1 MKLSVLIPSYN
12 EEGNIVELNK
22 KLIAALK
29 DIDYELI
36 YIDDGSSDKTLEKM
50 RLVSRNNKKN
60 VRYIS
65 FSRNFGKEAAIY
77 AGLKEAK
84 GEYICIIDADLQQ
97 NPKYVVEMYEK
108 LESNKDIDQ
117 VVMVMD
123 NRNKENVFNRLA
135 KKMFYKIMN
144 LLSDVKFVDGASDFR
159 MFNKRV
165 KESILSIS
173 EYNRF
178 SKGIFSWV
186 GFNTV
191 YMKYTVE
198 ERFSGV
204 SKFNFKAQLKYAM
217 TAITNYSVKPLNM
230 SIIIGAIIGIIS
242 CIYIVITILQVL
254 LYGKDVPGYA
264 SLLIVCLFMGSLQLI
279 FIGVLGSYLGKTY
292 METKS
297 RPIYLIKETEKED
310 DK

>member
-217 TAITNYSVKPLNM
+217 TAITNYSVKPLNV

-264 SLLIVCLFMGSLQLI
+264 SLLIVSLFMGSLQLI

-297 RPIYLIKETEKED
+297 RPIYLIKETEKEN